1 MSEAQLAEHGDLWR
15 QKPALRAIYNQY
27 YREIAANCRAGRT
40 LEIGGGIGNFKAFM
54 PDVVSSDV
62 QAAASLDVV
71 ADAQNLPFETS
82 SFDNIVM
89 FDVLHHLERPLVFLK
104 EASRVLRPGGRIVV
118 CEPAITPVSR
128 IFYRLFHPE
137 PFDMSADL
145 LTEESLSSPDD
156 PWDSNQAVPT
166 LLFGRQRRSV
176 EGRMPELAI
185 RSARRFAFI
194 AYPLSGGFRPWS
206 MISAPLVKPV
216 LALERFLE
224 PLLGPLMAFRL
235 LGVIE
240 KTA

>member
-1 MSEAQLAEHGDLWR
+1 M
-15 QKPALRAIYNQY
+15 
-27 YREIAANCRAGRT
+27 
-40 LEIGGGIGNFKAFM
+40 
-54 PDVVSSDV
+54 
-62 QAAASLDVV
+62 V
-71 ADAQNLPFETS
+71 ADAQELPFETS

-89 FDVLHHLERPLVFLK
+89 FDVLHHLERPLMFLK

-118 CEPAITPVSR
+118 CEPAITPISR
-128 IFYRLFHPE
+128 VFYKLFHPE

-166 LLFGRQRRSV
+166 LLFGRQRTRI
-176 EGRMPELAI
+176 EGCMPELAI

-206 MISAPLVKPV
+206 MISASLVGPV
-216 LALERFLE
+216 LMLERFLE

-240 KTA
+240 KDA